1 MKKLQRP
8 KKILVVDDNPDVLE
22 AIIFSL
28 SDLNFP
34 IVSFSNPEEA
44 LTALKKN
51 DFGVILA
58 DQNMPKMSG
67 LELLGEAK
75 KKSPYCSRI
84 LLTGAPQLD
93 LAIDA
98 INRGSIYRFLT
109 KPWSQQ
115 EIKAAVLNGMNH
127 CKLISANEEL
137 QYETKVL
144 NEQLTNANHEL
155 QIHLSEIT
163 RHKLQL
169 DQSNRAL
176 QQNLQQCLELCYHI
190 TSSFHP
196 LLGEQ
201 TKSVVE
207 ICKRLAVGSPLNDG
221 EIEQLIVSSW
231 LQNIGLIGIS
241 RDILFKYFRTPSE
254 ISQEEMDLIKK
265 APIQAQSLASFNDK
279 LIQVGT
285 IIRSAHERWDGTG
298 YPDRL
303 EKEMIPRPA
312 RYLAVAVAY
321 VESSRNKNRS
331 LQHIQKE
338 SGKAFDPEVVKHFF
352 KTFKPQ
358 DLPSQVYEVTIYEL
372 RVGMKLASPVRTSS
386 GLLLVSTNHVFDEK
400 SLGKIE
406 HFNEIHPIEDR
417 FLVYKEN

>member
-1 MKKLQRP
+1 MKKLSYP
-8 KKILVVDDNPDVLE
+8 KKILVVDDDPDVLE
-22 AIIFSL
+22 AVVFSL
-28 SDLNFP
+28 SDLDFP

-44 LTALKKN
+44 LAALN
-51 DFGVILA
+51 SSDFGVILA
-58 DQNMPKMSG
+58 DQTMPRMNG

-75 KKSPYCSRI
+75 KRSPHCSRI

-98 INRGSIYRFLT
+98 INQGSIYRFLT

-127 CKLISANEEL
+127 YKLITANEEL

-163 RHKLQL
+163 RHKLHL

-201 TKSVVE
+201 TKSVVQ
-207 ICKRLAVGSPLNDG
+207 ICKKLAVGSTLKSA

-231 LQNIGLIGIS
+231 LQNIGLIVIP
-241 RDILFKYFRTPSE
+241 RDILFKYFRNSSE
-254 ISQEEMDLIKK
+254 ISHKAHDLIKK
-265 APIQAQSLASFNDK
+265 APIQAQSLASFNDN

-285 IIRSAHERWDGTG
+285 IIRSTHERWDGTG

-303 EKEMIPRPA
+303 AKEMIPRPA

-321 VESSRNKNRS
+321 VESSRNKNQS
-331 LQHIQKE
+331 LRNIQKE
-338 SGKAFDPEVVKHFF
+338 SGKAFDPEVVNHFF
-352 KTFKPQ
+352 KTFKPEE
-358 DLPSQVYEVTIYEL
+358 LPSQVYEVSIHEL
-372 RVGMKLASPVRTSS
+372 RSGMKLASPVRTPS
-386 GLLLVSTNHVFDEK
+386 GLLLVSTNHVFCEK
-400 SLGKIE
+400 SLEKIE

-417 FLVYKEN
+417 FLVYKDS